1 MTLNQKLIM
10 FIATGCYSGRIPFAP
25 GTFGTIAAI
34 PFALVFLII
43 PKPFYGLYIVSLIL
57 VAIYF
62 ADQAEK
68 ILGKKDPGCIV
79 IDEIAGY
86 VVTLSLVPVNL
97 YTIVAGFFIFRF
109 FDIVK
114 CAPVRYFENNFSGGA
129 GVVLDDIMAGVL
141 AAIVLRILYIS
152 GISIF

>member
-1 MTLNQKLIM
+1 MTFNQKFIVC
-10 FIATGCYSGRIPFAP
+10 IATGCYSGKIPFAP

-43 PKPFYGLYIVSLIL
+43 PPSLTGIYITGLIL
-57 VAIYF
+57 AAIYF
-62 ADQAEK
+62 SDEAEK

-86 VVTLSLVPVNL
+86 VVTMAWVPVNIHTL
-97 YTIVAGFFIFRF
+97 VAGFLLFRF

-114 CAPVRYFENNFSGGA
+114 FGPVKYFESNFSGGA
-129 GVVLDDIMAGVL
+129 GVVLDDIMAGIL
-141 AAIVLRILYIS
+141 SAAVLRILYLS
-152 GISIF
+152 GIF

>member
-1 MTLNQKLIM
+1 MTLHQKIIM
-10 FIATGCYSGRIPFAP
+10 FFATGFFSGKIPFAP

-43 PKPFYGLYIVSLIL
+43 PSVFYGIYITGLIL
-57 VAIYF
+57 AAIYF

-86 VVTLSLVPVNL
+86 VVTLSMVPVNI
-97 YTIVAGFFIFRF
+97 YTLAAGFFIFRF

-129 GVVLDDIMAGVL
+129 GVVLDDIMAGIFS
-141 AAIVLRILYIS
+141 AIVLKTLYLS
-152 GISIF
+152 GIF

>member
-1 MTLNQKLIM
+1 MTLKHK
-10 FIATGCYSGRIPFAP
+10 FILFFATGFFSGRIPFAP
-25 GTFGTIAAI
+25 GTFGTIAAV

-43 PKPFYGLYIVSLIL
+43 PSSFYGIYVTGLIL
-57 VAIYF
+57 AAIYF

-86 VVTLSLVPVNL
+86 VVTMSMVPVNI
-97 YTIVAGFFIFRF
+97 YTLGAGFLIFRF

-114 CAPVRYFENNFSGGA
+114 CAPVRYFEDNSSGGA
-129 GVVLDDIMAGVL
+129 GVVLDDIMAGIFSAFVL
-141 AAIVLRILYIS
+141 KILYLS
-152 GISIF
+152 GLF

>member
-1 MTLNQKLIM
+1 MTLKHKFIM
-10 FIATGCYSGRIPFAP
+10 FIATGCYSGQIPFAP

-43 PKPFYGLYIVSLIL
+43 PSSFYGIYIAGLIL
-57 VAIYF
+57 AAIYF

-68 ILGKKDPGCIV
+68 ILDKKDPGCIV

-86 VVTLSLVPVNL
+86 VVTMSIVPVNI
-97 YTIVAGFFIFRF
+97 YTIGAGFFIFRF

-114 CAPVRYFENNFSGGA
+114 FGPVKYFEENFSGGA
-129 GVVLDDIMAGVL
+129 GVVLDDIMAGIFSAV
-141 AAIVLRILYIS
+141 VLRILYLS
-152 GISIF
+152 GIF